1 MSVLMNFA
9 IFPTDTIGSK
19 SKEVSQVIEMIKESG
34 VSYKLNSMGTTVE
47 TETMQNALKILNDSY
62 EILNKN
68 HSRIYST
75 VTFDIRKNHNNRL
88 EGKVSSIENIIG
100 KVNS

>member
-9 IFPTDTIGSK
+9 IFPTDLGESK
-19 SKEVSQVIEMIKESG
+19 SKEVSTVIEMIKNSG

-47 TETMQNALKILNDSY
+47 TKTMQAALQILQKSY
-62 EILNKN
+62 EVLAEN

-75 VTFDIRKNHNNRL
+75 VTFDIRKNHSNRI
-88 EGKVSSIENIIG
+88 EEKVNSIEKLIG
-100 KVNS
+100 KVNK

>member
-9 IFPTDTIGSK
+9 IFPTDTVGSK
-19 SKEVSQVIEMIKESG
+19 SKEVSQVIKMIKDSG
-34 VSYKLNSMGTTVE
+34 VAYKLNSMGTSIE
-47 TETMQNALKILNDSY
+47 TETMQEALKILNDSY
-62 EILNKN
+62 EILKEN

-88 EGKVSSIENIIG
+88 EGKVSSIEKIIG
-100 KVNS
+100 SINK